1 MDWGREQEEQRLSI
15 QHQQELSRQER
26 AQQRQTQIEMNQR
39 QAQLIKRQQLR
50 VAEYRR
56 NLKEQQRRLQWQT
69 EQLQRQRRLAQ
80 YRCQREYLE
89 HLRQEEI
96 RIRQARYD
104 YYSDPYF
111 YSPPIYRYYRGG
123 SYYEVNQYGA
133 DLLRRAVNYG
143 YREGYRA
150 GVADREDR
158 WNFDYR
164 DSYAYQDANYGYDG
178 YCEDQGAYNY
188 YFREGFRRGYE
199 DGYYSRYQ
207 YGTYYNGEYSVLG
220 AVLGQ
225 ILNFVALR

>member
-1 MDWGREQEEQRLSI
+1 
-15 QHQQELSRQER
+15 
-26 AQQRQTQIEMNQR
+26 
-39 QAQLIKRQQLR
+39 

-56 NLKEQQRRLQWQT
+56 NLEEQQRRLRRQT

-80 YRCQREYLE
+80 YRFQREYLE

-111 YSPPIYRYYRGG
+111 YSSPIYRYYRGG

-133 DLLRRAVNYG
+133 DLLRRSVNYG

-158 WNFDYR
+158 WSFDYR

-225 ILNFVALR
+225 ILNFAALR

>member
-1 MDWGREQEEQRLSI
+1 MLLQRVFPLRCRS
-15 QHQQELSRQER
+15 LRR
-26 AQQRQTQIEMNQR
+26 
-39 QAQLIKRQQLR
+39 LR
-50 VAEYRR
+50 VGNFSGTMQHGGYR
-56 NLKEQQRRLQWQT
+56 
-69 EQLQRQRRLAQ
+69 
-80 YRCQREYLE
+80 
-89 HLRQEEI
+89 
-96 RIRQARYD
+96 
-104 YYSDPYF
+104 S
-111 YSPPIYRYYRGG
+111 YRGA

-199 DGYYSRYQ
+199 
-207 YGTYYNGEYSVLG
+207 
-220 AVLGQ
+220 
-225 ILNFVALR
+225 

>member
-1 MDWGREQEEQRLSI
+1 MARHAARISVSMRLRSAKRDRQQQMQQQRLS
-15 QHQQELSRQER
+15 QE
-26 AQQRQTQIEMNQR
+26 R
-39 QAQLIKRQQLR
+39 QAQLIQRQQL
-50 VAEYRR
+50 
-56 NLKEQQRRLQWQT
+56 
-69 EQLQRQRRLAQ
+69 RLAQ
-80 YRCQREYLE
+80 YRFQREYLE

-111 YSPPIYRYYRGG
+111 YSSPIYRYYRGG

-207 YGTYYNGEYSVLG
+207 YGTYYKGEYSVLG
-220 AVLGQ
+220 AALGQ